1 MHKTSHT
8 QNNGLFEINKLF
20 SGFFPHSSKMVCHV
34 NSSATVVVLFLICY
48 WSGEM
53 SVVLGDGTP
62 EDWARLKEWGLDMA
76 NNGQKDG
83 EPCEPRASNYAAL
96 QNLRFALFDLT
107 ELSGSY
113 NIAEFEKDLNPSKK
127 TVVCAA
133 KHNLIC
139 TNVQNKCRSCAAGDL
154 RGDELEDCR
163 IRVQVIVEKL
173 Q

>member
-1 MHKTSHT
+1 M
-8 QNNGLFEINKLF
+8 NGLFQMNK
-20 SGFFPHSSKMVCHV
+20 FFPVFFVQDSSKMVCHV
-34 NSSATVVVLFLICY
+34 NSSATVVVLFLIY

-83 EPCEPRASNYAAL
+83 EPCEPRESNYAAL

-107 ELSGSY
+107 ELSRSY
-113 NIAEFEKDLNPSKK
+113 NIAEFEKDLDPSKK
-127 TVVCAA
+127 PIVCAA

-139 TNVQNKCRSCAAGDL
+139 TNVQNKCRSCAAGGDL